1 MKKNQTPL
9 ADHEIDRVGASL
21 RACLN
26 AAENRVD
33 DVVAARLAAA
43 RHRAVAARQTAAAVA
58 PSTVATGGN
67 TAALAGGWGADLR
80 RRLTDWRFWAV
91 GLVVSALIAT
101 YGARLWSEY
110 ATATEALDVD
120 MMILGDDVPVDALL
134 DRGFG
139 QFVQEGE

>member
-1 MKKNQTPL
+1 MKNNPTPL
-9 ADHEIDRVGASL
+9 ADHEIDRVGASI

-26 AAENRVD
+26 AAENRLG

-43 RHRAVAARQTAAAVA
+43 RHRAVAARQTAAAIA
-58 PSTVATGGN
+58 PATVATGGN

-91 GLVVSALIAT
+91 GLVVSALMAT
-101 YGARLWSEY
+101 YGTRLWSEY
-110 ATATEALDVD
+110 AAASEALDVD

>member
-1 MKKNQTPL
+1 MKKNPTPL
-9 ADHEIDRVGASL
+9 ADHEIDRVGATV
-21 RACLN
+21 RATLN
-26 AAENRVD
+26 AAERRVD

-43 RHRAVAARQTAAAVA
+43 RHRAVAARQTATANA
-58 PSTVATGGN
+58 PATVATGGN

-91 GLVVSALIAT
+91 GLVISALMAT
-101 YGARLWSEY
+101 YGTRLWSEY
-110 ATATEALDVD
+110 ATASEALDVD